1 MTIAVAAVGTLVC
14 VGITGIFTKLRV
26 EHKDEI
32 IGLDAA
38 EHGCVVFKNL
48 AHFCYLKPLE
58 IKSAR
63 FADFIKSRLILT
75 GGVYRINYKIYP
87 CFS

>member
-1 MTIAVAAVGTLVC
+1 MLVTIAVAAVGTLVC

-58 IKSAR
+58 IKSELCGLYKKQ
-63 FADFIKSRLILT
+63 ADFDRR
-75 GGVYRINYKIYP
+75 GVSNKL
-87 CFS
+87 